1 MIMTMPQE
9 EQYQQNAFIPQ
20 KYIIIGVLA
29 AIIIGMLGVVLA
41 WLISRYGNVQ
51 LDVIRDLFIIGLALE
66 GCIFGIALIILII
79 MVIRLINTIEFEV
92 KPILEKASQLVGTAK
107 GTTDFV
113 SENVVRPTM
122 DARKRVNGVRAGAKA
137 LLRDPKKNLPK

>member
-1 MIMTMPQE
+1 MTASQE
-9 EQYQQNAFIPQ
+9 THQKPFIPR
-20 KYIIIGVLA
+20 KYVIIGVIV
-29 AIIIGMLGVVLA
+29 AIVVGVLGVGLA

-66 GCIFGIALIILII
+66 GCVFGIALIILLV
-79 MVIRLINTIEFEV
+79 MVIRLVNTVEFEV
-92 KPILEKASQLVGTAK
+92 KPILEKANQIVGTAK

-113 SENVVRPTM
+113 SENVVKPTM
-122 DARKRVNGVRAGAKA
+122 DARKRVSGVRAGAKA